1 MKITV
6 IPTIR
11 DFSYGAPGHCMGALV
26 EELLKAGHEVQWL
39 VAPID
44 LSHPEV
50 VRLQERGTKVERL
63 PEQRPGYVVWP
74 RLRWKVRELAG
85 AKTLRKIVN
94 RFRPDHIFVN
104 QGGTWCSLAGEI
116 GELLPSWEG
125 RYSLICHSNRPQPF
139 MAPAARER
147 ARALA
152 FEARRIFYNSHW
164 CLRLAE
170 KQIAQRIPAAR
181 VFQLPIRS
189 RFREPLP
196 WPKQTVP
203 RFAMVSR
210 LDAYTKGM
218 DVVLESAARLRKEG
232 LEFRISFYGAGAD
245 ESYLRELAGFLEVK
259 DVVSFR
265 GHVDAVESIWKEEEM
280 LLFPSRFE
288 GFGASML
295 EAMGFGRPVLRT
307 PYGGAEEWMEDGING
322 YLCPAPEVALL
333 CATMRRALAERDR
346 WEEMGRRAH
355 EKVKACLDPNPARV
369 FLEALD

>member
-1 MKITV
+1 
-6 IPTIR
+6 
-11 DFSYGAPGHCMGALV
+11 MGALV
-26 EELLKAGHEVQWL
+26 EELLSAGHEVQWL

-44 LSHPEV
+44 LAQPEV
-50 VRLQERGTKVERL
+50 ARLQRRGCKVEAL
-63 PEQRPGYVVWP
+63 PEERPGYVRLP
-74 RLRWKVRELAG
+74 ELRWKIRELAG
-85 AKTLRKIVN
+85 AKTLRKTLS
-94 RFRPDHIFVN
+94 RFRPNYIFVN
-104 QGGTWCSLAGEI
+104 QGATWCSLTGEI

-125 RYSLICHSNRPQPF
+125 KYSLICHSNRPQPF
-139 MAPAARER
+139 MAPAERKR

-152 FEARRIFYNSHW
+152 SGAKRIFYNSHW

-170 KQIAQRIPAAR
+170 NQIAQRIPAAR

-189 RFREPLP
+189 GFRELLP
-196 WPKQTVP
+196 WPKQAVP

-210 LDAYTKGM
+210 LDAHTKGM
-218 DVVLESAARLRKEG
+218 DVVLEAAAQLRKEG
-232 LEFRISFYGAGAD
+232 LKFIISFYGAGAD
-245 ESYLRELAGFLEVK
+245 ESYLRDLAGFLEVK

-265 GHVDAVESIWKEEEM
+265 GHVDAVESIWAEEEM

-322 YLCPAPEVALL
+322 YLCPAPEVPLL

-346 WEEMGRRAH
+346 WPEMGRRAH
-355 EKVKACLDPNPARV
+355 EKVKTGLDPNPARV